1 MDDVFHSP
9 RLVDYDIIAG
19 MNDQRARFL
28 PFHAVN
34 EFLLTDYRL
43 KLIQTVLA
51 ESDKL
56 SGERR
61 AEVNRLVR
69 RLVKVPGFRNSTLAP
84 APVKARA
91 AVSAFE
97 RSAEF
102 CANILAGWAELKS
115 DLARKVFDQLT
126 ARGWKVLPLEADRTK
141 LPGFLTRWPQ
151 AETFEVLDEAYQQSY
166 PDDGEH
172 EYDINLM
179 IAWIWGRL
187 PAELV
192 EAIPADQNSLQE
204 N

>member
-1 MDDVFHSP
+1 
-9 RLVDYDIIAG
+9 
-19 MNDQRARFL
+19 MNDQHARFL

-51 ESDKL
+51 ENDKL

-61 AEVNRLVR
+61 AEINRLVK
-69 RLVKVPGFRNSTLAP
+69 RLVKVPGFRNSILAP

-97 RSAEF
+97 HSAEF
-102 CANILAGWAELKS
+102 CASILAGWAELNS
-115 DLARKVFDQLT
+115 DLARKVFDLLT
-126 ARGWKVLPLEADRTK
+126 ARGWKLLPLEADRTK
-141 LPGFLTRWPQ
+141 LPGFLARWPQ
-151 AETFEVLDEAYQQSY
+151 AETFDVLDQAYQQAY
-166 PDDGEH
+166 QGDGEH

-192 EAIPADQNSLQE
+192 EATPADQDSPE
-204 N
+204 EK